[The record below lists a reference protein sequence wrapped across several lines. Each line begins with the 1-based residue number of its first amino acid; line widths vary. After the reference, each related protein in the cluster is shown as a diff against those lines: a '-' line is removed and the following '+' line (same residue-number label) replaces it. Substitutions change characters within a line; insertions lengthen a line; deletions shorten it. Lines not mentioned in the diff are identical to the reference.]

1 MFKNLEKPPSITVTP
16 FGNGDIRDSKWID
29 WRGGGWCTFSLSRVF
44 CKISRGKYFAF
55 HPFISLSLS
64 LSLLRIPSFFPRVVF
79 RCFKLSAAPAC
90 IRVLPLAR
98 SIAGKKI
105 GGKIVKKG
113 RGGEREVRHPPRA
126 SRERERSFSRRCF
139 PSCRTSHVLSHA
151 SYN

>member
-1 MFKNLEKPPSITVTP
+1 MIRSGSI
-16 FGNGDIRDSKWID
+16 GE
-29 WRGGGWCTFSLSRVF
+29 GGVGVRFHCRAFSA
-44 CKISRGKYFAF
+44 KYRAVNIL
-55 HPFISLSLS
+55 HFIPLSLSLS